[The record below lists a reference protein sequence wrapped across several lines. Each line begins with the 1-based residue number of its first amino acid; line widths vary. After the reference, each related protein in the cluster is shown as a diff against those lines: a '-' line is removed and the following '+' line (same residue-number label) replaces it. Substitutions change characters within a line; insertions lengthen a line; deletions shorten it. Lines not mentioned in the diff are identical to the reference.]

1 VGEKSLLVAADHPT
15 AGRSTIARVASGPTS
30 VEVNLQLQA
39 LRSLDG
45 RVTSAGQALANAMVT
60 AAPQQAA
67 LGTFSVRTDTDGSYR
82 FDKLTPDTYVVSASR
97 ERGFRGNIRTQ
108 TVTISAQQDAHL
120 DIDLPSG
127 TVTVALG
134 IVGPAGSS
142 VHTAQ
147 VSLLSGHVQATTAI
161 QLVDAAAARGDG
173 SAHMGYV
180 FGGVPASL
188 TEVTPGDYSACAVPI
203 PIDLR
208 GPGDLAQ
215 LLDKRDKL
223 VCVCIPVTITPSP
236 DAQNVT
242 VQVPIPP
249 RI

>member
-1 VGEKSLLVAADHPT
+1 
-15 AGRSTIARVASGPTS
+15 
-30 VEVNLQLQA
+30 VEVNLQLQG

-45 RVTSAGQALANAMVT
+45 RVTSGGQALANAMVT

-67 LGTFSVRTDTDGSYR
+67 LGTFSVRTDADGSYR
-82 FDKLTPDTYVVSASR
+82 FDKLVPDSYVVSASR
-97 ERGFRGNIRTQ
+97 ERSRGTVRTQ
-108 TVTISAQQDAHL
+108 TVTISAEQDAHL

-127 TVTVALG
+127 TVTVSLG
-134 IVGPAGSS
+134 IVGPAGSD

-147 VSLLSGHVQATTAI
+147 VSLLSGNVQAATAT

-188 TEVTPGDYSACAVPI
+188 TGVTPGAYSACAVPI

-215 LLDKRDKL
+215 LLGKRDKL
-223 VCVCIPVTITPSP
+223 LCVCLPVTITPSP
-236 DAQNVT
+236 DAQSVT
-242 VQVPIPP
+242 VQVPVPP